1 MIEETGYGY
10 RLAYQGG
17 PPADAAA
24 WLAELRRVVRP
35 RSPFAVL
42 LDLRGSRAF
51 QPDTR
56 ELLTEA
62 LAHCRAAG
70 MARAA
75 QILDSALTT
84 LQAAGIARDAGLGS
98 PGPGDPGD
106 VGDIVRAVDAS
117 REPGWEESI
126 LPWLH
131 SL

>member
-24 WLAELRRVVRP
+24 WLAELRRVIRP
-35 RSPFAVL
+35 RPPFSVL

-51 QPDTR
+51 RPDTR
-56 ELLTEA
+56 ELLSQA

-75 QILDSALTT
+75 QVLDSALTT
-84 LQAAGIARDAGLGS
+84 LQAAGIARDAGLG
-98 PGPGDPGD
+98 DPGD
-106 VGDIVRAVDAS
+106 IVLAIDATLN
-117 REPGWEESI
+117 PGWEEAA
-126 LPWLH
+126 LAWL
-131 SL
+131 SGL